1 MAYKE
6 IITELYQWQYD
17 EKLYQEYY
25 FMEKTP
31 EKTAEFLKKYA
42 DHSIEAN
49 WAVDPENFDEHEKEE
64 EFIADCSNVSLVK
77 HPRYIPLFYHEH
89 DFFEMV
95 YVLSGSCT
103 NYYEDTEENLAAG
116 DLSLI
121 APGVVHGLRA
131 AQDDSI
137 IINILIRRSTFMDI
151 FYNTVR
157 DKSQISS
164 FFVGNL
170 YSREKIRYLLFHTE
184 GDLVIRNYILD
195 MYKEQK
201 DCDEYSDRII
211 CSILT
216 LFFVELTR
224 RHGGHLSIPDNTREK
239 TEEQSAMLSYMIAN
253 CSTVTLKELAERFH
267 FSVPYCS
274 KLIKSISGKTFS
286 NLLTEIRLRQGEQ
299 FLLGSQL
306 SVEDISAR
314 VGYRNPE
321 SFIRAFRRLYQD
333 TPSQYRRKNK

>member
-1 MAYKE
+1 MEYKE
-6 IITELYQWQYD
+6 IIAQLNQWQYD
-17 EKLYQEYY
+17 EKIYREY
-25 FMEKTP
+25 FFIDKTP
-31 EKTAEFLKKYA
+31 EKMAEFQRKYA
-42 DHSIEAN
+42 DHSTEAN
-49 WAVDPENFDEHEKEE
+49 WAVNPDTLNRHAKEE
-64 EFIADCSNVSLVK
+64 EFIAECNNVSLVR

-89 DFFEMV
+89 DFFEMI

-103 NYYEDTEENLAAG
+103 NYYEDTEENLKAG
-116 DLSLI
+116 DLCLI
-121 APGVVHGLRA
+121 APGVVHGIHVVR
-131 AQDDSI
+131 DDSI
-137 IINILIRRSTFMDI
+137 IINILIRCSTFMDI

-157 DKSQISS
+157 DKTQISS

-170 YSREKIRYLLFHTE
+170 YSREKIRYLLFRTE
-184 GDLVIRNYILD
+184 DDLVIRNYILD

-224 RHGGHLSIPDNTREK
+224 RHGEHLSIPDNTREK

-253 CSTVTLKELAERFH
+253 CSTVTLKELAEKFH

-299 FLLGSQL
+299 LLLGSQL

-314 VGYRNPE
+314 VGYKNPE
-321 SFIRAFRRLYQD
+321 SFIRAFRRLYQE

>member
-1 MAYKE
+1 MEYRE
-6 IITELYQWQYD
+6 IIAQLHQWQYD
-17 EKLYQEYY
+17 EKLYREY
-25 FMEKTP
+25 FFIDKTP
-31 EKTAEFLKKYA
+31 EKMAEFQRKYA
-42 DHSIEAN
+42 DHSTEAN
-49 WAVDPENFDEHEKEE
+49 WAVNPDTLNRHAKEE
-64 EFIADCSNVSLVK
+64 EFIAECNNVSLVR

-89 DFFEMV
+89 DFFEMI

-103 NYYEDTEENLAAG
+103 NYYEDTEENLKAG
-116 DLSLI
+116 DLCLI
-121 APGVVHGLRA
+121 APGVVHGIHVVR
-131 AQDDSI
+131 DDSI
-137 IINILIRRSTFMDI
+137 IINILIRCSTFMDI

-157 DKSQISS
+157 DKTQISS

-170 YSREKIRYLLFHTE
+170 YSREKIRYLLFRTE
-184 GDLVIRNYILD
+184 DDLVIRNYILD

-201 DCDEYSDRII
+201 NCDEYSDRII

-253 CSTVTLKELAERFH
+253 CSTVTLAELAERFH

-299 FLLGSQL
+299 LLLGSQL

-321 SFIRAFRRLYQD
+321 SFIRAFRRLYYD